1 MIQFS
6 LKCANDHRS
15 VSWFQSSAAFEKLRA
30 SGMITC
36 TVCGNADMEKAV
48 MAPRVQAKRT
58 KARAERPARPLSTSQ
73 TPAEQAMRAL
83 RRRIE
88 ETSDYVGLNFA
99 QQARD
104 MHDGLTPERPIHGE
118 ARPEDATKL
127 IEDGVPVAPLPFV
140 PGRKTN

>member
-1 MIQFS
+1 MIQFT
-6 LKCANDHRS
+6 LKCANDHQS
-15 VSWFQSSAAFEKLRA
+15 DSWFQSSAAFEKLRA

-36 TVCGNADMEKAV
+36 TVCGNSDMEKAV
-48 MAPRVQAKRT
+48 MAPRVQASRP
-58 KARAERPARPLSTSQ
+58 KAGTAHPARPLSTAQ
-73 TPAEQAMRAL
+73 TPTEQAMQDL

-118 ARPEDATKL
+118 ARPEDAMRL